1 MHTISTVSAGGN
13 GIHLGEPV
21 ATGFCEQH
29 GGHDGDHEGDLDKLG
44 NHVCADG
51 ERRWHAD
58 QHICADQLKCCGA
71 QADGGEQHPEP
82 LRQFHRGGE
91 HLFFAAQIFSAYAE
105 QRGAY
110 HRQRDESRNGYRLR
124 AAVQYEVDRDGE
136 ERALGKSIERAVRRQ
151 GAEQGGSTHEQHG
164 GADACEHAAGV
175 EQHGEREAGDG
186 CAQHFAT
193 GVADE
198 KRAHGRHKAANERG
212 PVLYHPFGETVG
224 EQRDEQQRDEAC
236 QQVHE
241 HEVLGDVAVVGLVQP
256 KRSGERDGVPRD
268 PAAQAQIRQAGRLPV
283 DGRKRVREPFGNAR
297 GRFFLHALVLRRIV
311 LLTDC
316 HIPPILD

>member
-1 MHTISTVSAGGN
+1 MSAKG
-13 GIHLGEPV
+13 
-21 ATGFCEQH
+21 
-29 GGHDGDHEGDLDKLG
+29 
-44 NHVCADG
+44 
-51 ERRWHAD
+51 
-58 QHICADQLKCCGA
+58 
-71 QADGGEQHPEP
+71 
-82 LRQFHRGGE
+82 
-91 HLFFAAQIFSAYAE
+91 
-105 QRGAY
+105 
-110 HRQRDESRNGYRLR
+110 
-124 AAVQYEVDRDGE
+124 
-136 ERALGKSIERAVRRQ
+136 
-151 GAEQGGSTHEQHG
+151 
-164 GADACEHAAGV
+164 
-175 EQHGEREAGDG
+175 GDG

-212 PVLYHPFGETVG
+212 PVLCHPFGETVG

-256 KRSGERDGVPRD
+256 KRSGERDGVPRY

-316 HIPPILD
+316 HIPPILDWLSCRWPEEGAVPRLGGGRRCSRRFPAFV